1 MPSSVPTL
9 EETLSCHQENV
20 SSSVESVE
28 YPDPVDI
35 ESMENCPLSSKAIE
49 TSSKSVQV
57 PEIPRRPYKEAELRT
72 QQTMRSKTI
81 DSLTSL
87 ADKYVHF
94 NESDV
99 RMFICDLVRSGKWQ
113 ASFGTES
120 AASNSAMS
128 HGENSFLSGLAA
140 EYKACKDKEANKG
153 IRKNATS
160 QKQKVLI
167 GDTLRKSRISLNGNT
182 PEIFSSSVD
191 AAKQLGRL
199 RCYADEKRRLLS
211 IVAMDYP
218 YSVLQKYFQCSSK
231 TVTAAKVHCILFGR
245 GGVPVEKFKFTRQ
258 CESSSAGRTD

>member
-1 MPSSVPTL
+1 MGFEGKCVCSKHSMWHHGDISAASLWIASPEELEFCGVDTSKNKTRKRKICLPLPSSVPTL
-9 EETLSCHQENV
+9 EETLRCHEENV

-35 ESMENCPLSSKAIE
+35 ESMENCLLSSNAIE

-57 PEIPRRPYKEAELRT
+57 PEIQRRPYKEAELRT

-99 RMFICDLVRSGKWQ
+99 PMFICDLVRSGKWQ

-128 HGENSFLSGLAA
+128 HGENSFLSRLTA
-140 EYKACKDKEANKG
+140 EYKACKDKEANKA

-160 QKQKVLI
+160 QKQKVFI
-167 GDTLRKSRISLNGNT
+167 GDTLRKSKISLNGNT
-182 PEIFSSSVD
+182 RNF
-191 AAKQLGRL
+191 QLS
-199 RCYADEKRRLLS
+199 C
-211 IVAMDYP
+211 
-218 YSVLQKYFQCSSK
+218 
-231 TVTAAKVHCILFGR
+231 
-245 GGVPVEKFKFTRQ
+245 
-258 CESSSAGRTD
+258 

>member
-9 EETLSCHQENV
+9 EETLSCHEENV

-99 RMFICDLVRSGKWQ
+99 PMFICVLVRSGKWQ

-128 HGENSFLSGLAA
+128 HGENSFLSRLAA
-140 EYKACKDKEANKG
+140 EYKACKDKEANKA

-167 GDTLRKSRISLNGNT
+167 GDT
-182 PEIFSSSVD
+182 
-191 AAKQLGRL
+191 
-199 RCYADEKRRLLS
+199 
-211 IVAMDYP
+211 
-218 YSVLQKYFQCSSK
+218 
-231 TVTAAKVHCILFGR
+231 
-245 GGVPVEKFKFTRQ
+245 
-258 CESSSAGRTD
+258 

>member
-9 EETLSCHQENV
+9 EETLSCHEENV

-49 TSSKSVQV
+49 TLSKSVQV

-99 RMFICDLVRSGKWQ
+99 PMFICDLVRSGKWQ

-128 HGENSFLSGLAA
+128 HGENSFLSRLAA
-140 EYKACKDKEANKG
+140 EYKACKDKEANKA
-153 IRKNATS
+153 IRKNA
-160 QKQKVLI
+160 
-167 GDTLRKSRISLNGNT
+167 SRN
-182 PEIFSSSVD
+182 F
-191 AAKQLGRL
+191 QLS
-199 RCYADEKRRLLS
+199 C
-211 IVAMDYP
+211 
-218 YSVLQKYFQCSSK
+218 
-231 TVTAAKVHCILFGR
+231 
-245 GGVPVEKFKFTRQ
+245 
-258 CESSSAGRTD
+258 

>member
-1 MPSSVPTL
+1 M
-9 EETLSCHQENV
+9 
-20 SSSVESVE
+20 
-28 YPDPVDI
+28 
-35 ESMENCPLSSKAIE
+35 SSKAIE

-128 HGENSFLSGLAA
+128 HSENSFLSRLTA
-140 EYKACKDKEANKG
+140 EYKACKDKEANKA

-160 QKQKVLI
+160 QKQ
-167 GDTLRKSRISLNGNT
+167 
-182 PEIFSSSVD
+182 
-191 AAKQLGRL
+191 
-199 RCYADEKRRLLS
+199 
-211 IVAMDYP
+211 
-218 YSVLQKYFQCSSK
+218 
-231 TVTAAKVHCILFGR
+231 
-245 GGVPVEKFKFTRQ
+245 
-258 CESSSAGRTD
+258 